1 MSSWT
6 FEITRFVTIYIVAF
20 FIGIITG
27 NVALW
32 LNIAL
37 VAFLSWHAYQFYR
50 LLKWIEQGNWLQ
62 PNNVGGAWGDLYGYY
77 YRLKKRHKKRKKRL
91 MSILQQFQQS
101 SAAMPDGTLELGE
114 RGEILRWN
122 AAAQYLFGLRKA
134 KDVGVRVDNL
144 VRNPIFTD
152 YLVKGEYTDS
162 VTFSSPVDEEII
174 LSVQIVPYG
183 VRRRLM
189 VARDITRL
197 HRLEKMRQ
205 DFVANV
211 SHEMKTPVTVMRG
224 FIETMLDTDEELVE
238 KWGRSL
244 VLMKEQTMRM
254 QNIVEDLLFLSRLE
268 TKVASVNDEVVKV
281 SPVIDI
287 IRQEAQALI
296 EREYSGKHL
305 SLKFDVD
312 SSLDICGDATELR
325 SAFTN
330 LVTNAI
336 YYSKPG
342 GEAVISWKKDGNKA
356 VFSVKDNGVGIP
368 NDEIHRITERF
379 YRVEKSRSRQS
390 GGTGLGLS
398 IVKHVLTRHQA
409 DLKVT
414 SEVDVGSTF
423 SCVFPKSR
431 VSSKPKTPVARG
443 A

>member
-6 FEITRFVTIYIVAF
+6 FEITRFIAIFFVAF
-20 FIGIITG
+20 LIGAITG
-27 NVALW
+27 DIALW
-32 LNIAL
+32 LNFAL
-37 VAFLSWHAYQFYR
+37 VAFLAWHGYQFYR

-91 MSILQQFQQS
+91 MTILQQFQQS

-114 RGEILRWN
+114 RGDILRWN
-122 AAAQYLFGLRKA
+122 TAAQHLFGLRKN
-134 KDVGVRVDNL
+134 KDVGVRIDNL

-152 YLVKGEYTDS
+152 YLLKGDYEDF
-162 VTFSSPVDEEII
+162 VIFPSPVDEEII

-183 VRRRLM
+183 VRRKLM

-224 FIETMLDTDEELVE
+224 FIETMLDTDEALVE

-244 VLMKEQTMRM
+244 TLMKEQTMRM

-268 TKVASVNDEVVKV
+268 TKAASFSGTIVKIH
-281 SPVIDI
+281 PIIDL

-296 EREYSGKHL
+296 EREYSEKAL
-305 SLKFDVD
+305 TVKFDID
-312 SSLDICGDATELR
+312 EALDVVGDATELR

-342 GEAVISWKKDGNKA
+342 GEAVVSWKKLGNEA

-368 NDEIHRITERF
+368 SEEIHRVTERF

-409 DLKVT
+409 DLKIT
-414 SEVDVGSTF
+414 SQLDEGSTF
-423 SCVFPKSR
+423 SCVFPESR
-431 VSSKPKTPVARG
+431 IAS
-443 A
+443 